1 MEERKERRHK
11 EGFPSLLAHTMF
23 VTKAKSDQLHL
34 YEHVQLLLHH
44 KLHHHASLSHV
55 ERGSWMKCNLLTA
68 L

>member
-1 MEERKERRHK
+1 
-11 EGFPSLLAHTMF
+11 MF